1 MKGLSKSVLMRC
13 CISLAFVFGAILSSS
28 AQPQSLSVSGRIVDE
43 TNQPV
48 IGAGILEKG
57 SNNGTVS
64 DLDGQFTIMT
74 KADATLVFSSL
85 GYDSQEVA
93 VNGRSVINVVLSSN
107 TEFLDDV
114 VVIGYGVQK
123 KKLITGSTIQ
133 VKGDDL
139 VKLNNTSALGALQS
153 STPGVS
159 IIANTGQPGDGYN
172 VNIRGMG
179 TIGSYKPLYVIDG
192 VAGGDISDLNPS
204 DIESIDILKDAAS
217 AAIYGA
223 RAANGV
229 ILVTTKQG
237 KEGNIQVSYDGYV
250 GWQNSPVIPEVLN
263 AKQYIE
269 VINLGQKNSGLTPT
283 NFQELLSPELYN
295 SIMNGSFT
303 GTNWIKEFHNDN
315 APVTNHSIN
324 IAGGSDRSKF
334 SMGVSYT
341 GQEGIFGKPAASNYK
356 RATVRL
362 NSDHVIYRKNN
373 LDIISVGENLNFTYS
388 EKSGI
393 NLSNQYSN
401 NMFDALTA
409 NPLAPMRRADGEF
422 TNYDDFEAF
431 GIFKFDG
438 DAKNPMYVISRTSQ
452 GNNWRSNYALNMSA
466 NLRIQP
472 IKDLIVRSQFNYK
485 MSANSRRSYN
495 MTYEANSTSFLD
507 IDKVTQ
513 NASLGWSWSWENTA
527 SYKFNFGKNNFDAM
541 VGMSIEH
548 SGYGESVGAGREG
561 GKWIDDPTHAYI
573 SNMTGQLLE
582 SSITG
587 SPWSDSGLISYFGR
601 INYDY
606 AEKYMV
612 SLILR
617 RDGSSNFAPGHR
629 WGTFPSISAG
639 WVMTNEP
646 WMSDVKNVLSFLKLR
661 GSWGQNGNCAIDNFQ
676 YLATVQVGPDDGRYG
691 FANGITDQLSNG
703 SYADKLANPDVS
715 WETSQQLDLGLD
727 ARFFRSR
734 LGLTFDWYQK
744 DTKNWLVKAPIMG
757 HYGADAPYINGG
769 DVRNSGVELALTWS
783 DQVNDDFYYSIG
795 VNGAYNKN
803 IVTRIAN
810 GEGVIH
816 GSPVVEQ
823 AAELYRAEVGYP
835 IGYFHT
841 YKTDGVF
848 QNQSEIDAWLAAGK
862 PSYRDNPQPGDL
874 KVLDLNGDGVLNQDD
889 DKTMTGDPN
898 PHFTAGLNISI
909 NYKGFDFGL
918 SGYGM
923 FGHQIFRAWRQYGHR
938 PYQNYTTEVYDYWHG
953 AGTSNTLPILYASN
967 SLDLNTDMFIENGDF
982 FKFQTVTLGYDFTRL
997 WKTSPFSQLR
1007 FYVQAQN
1014 LFTITGYKG
1023 MDPEVGTSSG
1033 FSSWAK
1039 GIDLGFYPQPR
1050 TILVGLNIKF

>member
-93 VNGRSVINVVLSSN
+93 VNGRSVINVVLCSN

-715 WETSQQLDLGLD
+715 WETSQQLDFGLD

-862 PSYRDNPQPGDL
+862 PGYRDNPQPGDL

-1033 FSSWAK
+1033 FASWAK

>member
-1 MKGLSKSVLMRC
+1 MRC
-13 CISLAFVFGAILSSS
+13 CISLAFVFGAILCST
-28 AQPQSLSVSGRIVDE
+28 AQAQSLSVSGRIVDE

-341 GQEGIFGKPAASNYK
+341 SQEGIFGKPAASNYK

-816 GSPVVEQ
+816 GSAVVEQ

-862 PSYRDNPQPGDL
+862 PGYRDNPQPGDL

-1033 FSSWAK
+1033 FSSWTK

>member
-1 MKGLSKSVLMRC
+1 MKLLSKTVLMRC
-13 CISLAFVFGAILSSS
+13 CVSLAFVFGAILSSS
-28 AQPQSLSVSGRIVDE
+28 AQSQSLSVSGRIVDE

-48 IGAGILEKG
+48 MGAGILEKG

-64 DLDGQFTIMT
+64 DLDGQFTIVT
-74 KADATLVFSSL
+74 KADAVLEISCL
-85 GYDSQEVA
+85 GYDSKEIA
-93 VNGRSVINVVLSSN
+93 VNGNSVINVVLNSSS
-107 TEFLDDV
+107 EFLEDV
-114 VVIGYGVQK
+114 VVVGYGVQK

-133 VKGDDL
+133 VKGDDI
-139 VKLNNTSALGALQS
+139 VKLNSTSALGALQS

-159 IIANTGQPGDGYN
+159 IIANTGQPGDGFN

-192 VAGGDISDLNPS
+192 VAGGDISTLNPS

-250 GWQNSPVIPEVLN
+250 GWQNAPIIPQVLN

-269 VINLGQKNSGLTPT
+269 VINTAEKNNGLTPT
-283 NFQELLSPELYN
+283 DFSTVLSPELYK
-295 SIMNGSFT
+295 SIMDGSFT
-303 GTNWIKEFHNDN
+303 GTNWIREFHNDN
-315 APVTNHSIN
+315 APVSNHAVN
-324 IAGGSDRSKF
+324 VAGGTDRSKF
-334 SMGVSYT
+334 SMGVSIT
-341 GQEGIFGKPAASNYK
+341 DQEGIFGKPAASNYK

-362 NSDHVIYRKNN
+362 NSDHVVLRKND
-373 LDIISVGENLNFTYS
+373 LDVISIGENVSFSYS

-409 NPLAPMRRADGEF
+409 NPLAPMRRADGEY
-422 TNYDDFEAF
+422 TSHEDYEAY

-438 DAKNPMYVISRTSQ
+438 DAKNPLYVISKTSQ
-452 GNNWRSNYALNMSA
+452 GNNWRNDYTLNMSA

-485 MSANSRRSYN
+485 ASANSKRSYD
-495 MTYEANSTSFLD
+495 MTYQANSTSFLE
-507 IDKVTQ
+507 IDKVSQ
-513 NASLGWSWSWENTA
+513 EASLGWSWSWENTA
-527 SYKFNFGKNNFDAM
+527 AYKFHVGRHNFDAM
-541 VGMSIEH
+541 AGMSIEH
-548 SGYGESVGAGREG
+548 SGYGMSVGAGREK
-561 GKWIDDPTHAYI
+561 GKWVDDPIHAYV
-573 SNMTGQLLE
+573 SNMTGLITE
-582 SSITG
+582 SKIKG
-587 SPWSDSGLISYFGR
+587 SPWDDSGLLSYFGR

-606 AEKYMV
+606 AEKYML
-612 SLILR
+612 SFILR
-617 RDGSSNFAPGHR
+617 RDGSSNFARGHR
-629 WGTFPSISAG
+629 WGTFPSVSAG
-639 WVMTNEP
+639 WVLTNEP
-646 WMSDVKNVLSFLKLR
+646 WMAGLRNTLSFLKLR

-676 YLATVQVGPDDGRYG
+676 YLATVQVGPNDGRYG

-703 SYADKLANPDVS
+703 SYADKLANSEVT
-715 WETSQQLDLGLD
+715 WETSQQLDFGLD
-727 ARFFRSR
+727 ARFFASR
-734 LGLTFDWYQK
+734 LGVTFDWYQK
-744 DTKNWLVKAPIMG
+744 DTKDWLVKAPIMG

-769 DVRNSGVELALTWS
+769 DVRNTGVELALTWN
-783 DQVNDDFYYSIG
+783 DQVSNDFFYSIG
-795 VNGAYNKN
+795 VNGSYNKN
-803 IVTRIAN
+803 TVTRIAN

-816 GSPVVEQ
+816 GRAVVEQ

-841 YKTDGVF
+841 YVTDGVF
-848 QNQSEIDAWLAAGK
+848 QTQQELDAWLADGK
-862 PSYRDNPQPGDL
+862 PTISDNPQPGDL
-874 KVLDLNGDGVLNQDD
+874 KVLDLDGDGVLNQDD

-898 PHFTAGLNISI
+898 PHFTAGLNISV
-909 NYKGFDFGL
+909 NYKGFDFGV

-938 PYQNYTTEVYDYWHG
+938 PYQNYTTEVFDYWHG
-953 AGTSNTLPILYASN
+953 EGTSNKLPILYSSN
-967 SLDLNTDMFIENGDF
+967 SKGLNTDMFIENGDF
-982 FKFQTVTLGYDFTRL
+982 FRFQTVTLGYDFNRL
-997 WKTSPFSQLR
+997 WKNSPFGQLR
-1007 FYVQAQN
+1007 VYVQGQN
-1014 LFTITGYKG
+1014 LYTITGYKG

-1033 FSSWAK
+1033 FDSWAK
-1039 GIDLGFYPQPR
+1039 GLDLGFYPQPR

>member
-1 MKGLSKSVLMRC
+1 MRC
-13 CISLAFVFGAILSSS
+13 CISLAFVFGAILCST
-28 AQPQSLSVSGRIVDE
+28 AQAQSLSVSGRIVDE

-373 LDIISVGENLNFTYS
+373 LDIISVGENFNFTYS

-422 TNYDDFEAF
+422 TNADDYTAF

-561 GKWIDDPTHAYI
+561 GKWIDDPTHAYV

-816 GSPVVEQ
+816 GSAVVEQ
-823 AAELYRAEVGYP
+823 ASELYRAEVGYP

-862 PSYRDNPQPGDL
+862 PGYRDNPQPGDL

>member
-1 MKGLSKSVLMRC
+1 MRC
-13 CISLAFVFGAILSSS
+13 CISLAFVFGAILCST
-28 AQPQSLSVSGRIVDE
+28 AQAQSLSVSGRIVDE

-48 IGAGILEKG
+48 MGAGIQEKG
-57 SNNGTVS
+57 TSNGTVS
-64 DLDGQFTIMT
+64 DLDGQFTLVT
-74 KADATLVFSSL
+74 NADAVLVFTSL
-85 GYDSQEVA
+85 GYDTKEVA
-93 VNGRSVINVVLSSN
+93 VNGNSVINVVLNSSS
-107 TEFLDDV
+107 EFLEDV
-114 VVIGYGVQK
+114 VVVGYGVQK

-133 VKGDDL
+133 VKGDDIA
-139 VKLNNTSALGALQS
+139 KLNSTSALGALQS
-153 STPGVS
+153 STPGVN
-159 IIANTGQPGDGYN
+159 IIANTGQPGDGFN

-250 GWQNSPVIPEVLN
+250 GWQNAPVIPEVLN

-341 GQEGIFGKPAASNYK
+341 DQEGIFGKPAASNYK

-422 TNYDDFEAF
+422 TNYDDYEAF

-527 SYKFNFGKNNFDAM
+527 SYKFHFGKNNFDAM

-769 DVRNSGVELALTWS
+769 DVRNTGVELALTWN
-783 DQVNDDFYYSIG
+783 DQVNKDFYYSIG

-816 GSPVVEQ
+816 GQAVVEQ

-862 PSYRDNPQPGDL
+862 PGYRDNPQPGDL

-909 NYKGFDFGL
+909 NYKGFDFGV

-967 SLDLNTDMFIENGDF
+967 SLDLNTDIFIENGDF

>member
-1 MKGLSKSVLMRC
+1 MRC
-13 CISLAFVFGAILSSS
+13 CVSLAFVFGTLLS
-28 AQPQSLSVSGRIVDE
+28 AQSQSLSVSGRIVDE

-48 IGAGILEKG
+48 MGAGVQEKG
-57 SNNGTVS
+57 TNKGTVS
-64 DLDGQFTIMT
+64 DLDGQFTIVT
-74 KADATLVFSSL
+74 NANAVLVFSSL
-85 GYDSQEVA
+85 GYDTKEVA
-93 VNGRSVINVVLSSN
+93 VNGNNVINVVLTSSS
-107 TEFLDDV
+107 EFLEDV
-114 VVIGYGVQK
+114 VVVGYGVQK

-133 VKGDDL
+133 VKGDDI
-139 VKLNNTSALGALQS
+139 VKLNTTSALGALQS

-159 IIANTGQPGDGYN
+159 IIANTGQPGDGFN

-192 VAGGDISDLNPS
+192 VAGGDISTLNPS

-237 KEGNIQVSYDGYV
+237 KEGKIQVSYDGYV
-250 GWQNSPVIPEVLN
+250 GWQNAPIIPQVLT
-263 AKQYIE
+263 AREYID
-269 VINLGQKNSGLTPT
+269 VINTAEKNNRLTPT
-283 NFQELLSPELYN
+283 DFASVLSPELYK
-295 SIMNGSFT
+295 SIMDGSFT
-303 GTNWIKEFHNDN
+303 GTNWIREFHNDN
-315 APVTNHSIN
+315 APVSNHAFN
-324 IAGGSDRSKF
+324 LAGGSDRSKF
-334 SMGVSYT
+334 SMGVSFT
-341 GQEGIFGKPAASNYK
+341 DQEGIFGKPAASNYK

-362 NSDHVIYRKNN
+362 NSDHVVLRKDD
-373 LDIISVGENLNFTYS
+373 LDIISIGENLTFSYS
-388 EKSGI
+388 KKSGI

-409 NPLAPMRRADGEF
+409 NPLAPMWRADGEY
-422 TNYDDFEAF
+422 TNTDDYTAF

-452 GNNWRSNYALNMSA
+452 GNNWRSNYVLNMSA

-485 MSANSRRSYN
+485 ASASSKRSYD
-495 MTYEANSTSFLD
+495 MTYQANSTTFLD
-507 IDKVTQ
+507 IDKVSQ
-513 NASLGWSWSWENTA
+513 EAGLGWSWSWENTA
-527 SYKFNFGKNNFDAM
+527 AYKFRFGRNNFDAM

-548 SGYGESVGAGREG
+548 SGYGENVGAGREG
-561 GKWIDDPTHAYI
+561 GKWVDDPAHAYV
-573 SNMTGQLLE
+573 SNMTGLLTE
-582 SSITG
+582 SKITG
-587 SPWSDSGLISYFGR
+587 SPWSDSGLVSYFGR

-629 WGTFPSISAG
+629 WGTFPSVSAG

-646 WMSDVKNVLSFLKLR
+646 WMAGLRNTLSFLKLR

-676 YLATVQVGPDDGRYG
+676 YLATVQVGPNDGRYG
-691 FANGITDQLSNG
+691 FAHGITDQLSNG
-703 SYADKLANPDVS
+703 SYADKLANPDVT
-715 WETSQQLDLGLD
+715 WETSQQLDFGLD
-727 ARFFRSR
+727 ARFFASR

-769 DVRNSGVELALTWS
+769 DVRNTGVELALSWN
-783 DQVNDDFYYSIG
+783 DQVGKDFFYSIS

-816 GSPVVEQ
+816 GRAVVEQ
-823 AAELYRAEVGYP
+823 AAELYRAQVGYP

-841 YKTDGVF
+841 YVTDGVF
-848 QNQSEIDAWLAAGK
+848 QTQQEVDAWLAAGK
-862 PSYRDNPQPGDL
+862 PTLSDNPQPGDL
-874 KVLDLNGDGVLNQDD
+874 KVLDLNGDGTLNQDD
-889 DKTMTGDPN
+889 DKAMTGDPN
-898 PHFTAGLNISI
+898 PHFTAGLNISV

-953 AGTSNTLPILYASN
+953 PGTSNKLPILYSSN
-967 SLDLNTDMFIENGDF
+967 SKGLNTDMFIENGDF
-982 FKFQTVTLGYDFTRL
+982 FRFQTVTLGYDFNRL
-997 WKTSPFSQLR
+997 WKNSPFGQLR
-1007 FYVQAQN
+1007 LYVQGQN

-1033 FSSWAK
+1033 FDSWAK

-1050 TILVGLNIKF
+1050 TFLVGLNIKF

>member
-1 MKGLSKSVLMRC
+1 MRC
-13 CISLAFVFGAILSSS
+13 CISLAFVFGAILCST
-28 AQPQSLSVSGRIVDE
+28 AQAQSLSVSGRIVDE

-48 IGAGILEKG
+48 MGAGIQEKG
-57 SNNGTVS
+57 TSNGTVS
-64 DLDGQFTIMT
+64 DLDGQFTLVT
-74 KADATLVFSSL
+74 NADAVLVFTSL
-85 GYDSQEVA
+85 GYDTKEVA
-93 VNGRSVINVVLSSN
+93 VNGNSVINVVLNSSS
-107 TEFLDDV
+107 EFLEDV
-114 VVIGYGVQK
+114 VVVGYGVQK

-133 VKGDDL
+133 VKGDDIA
-139 VKLNNTSALGALQS
+139 KLNSTSALGALQS
-153 STPGVS
+153 STPGVN
-159 IIANTGQPGDGYN
+159 IIANTGQPGDGFN

-192 VAGGDISDLNPS
+192 VAGGDISTLNPS

-237 KEGNIQVSYDGYV
+237 KEGNIQISYDGYV
-250 GWQNSPVIPEVLN
+250 GWQNAPIIPEVLN

-269 VINLGQKNSGLTPT
+269 VINTAEKNNRLTPT
-283 NFQELLSPELYN
+283 DFSAVLSPELYK
-295 SIMNGSFT
+295 SIMDGSFT
-303 GTNWIKEFHNDN
+303 GTNWIREFHNDN
-315 APVTNHSIN
+315 APVSNHAVN
-324 IAGGSDRSKF
+324 LTGGTDRSKF
-334 SMGVSYT
+334 SMGVSFT
-341 GQEGIFGKPAASNYK
+341 DQEGIFGKPAASNFK

-362 NSDHVIYRKNN
+362 NSDHVVLRKND
-373 LDIISVGENLNFTYS
+373 LDIITVGENVSFSYS

-409 NPLAPMRRADGEF
+409 NPLAPMRRADGEY
-422 TNYDDFEAF
+422 TNADDYTAF

-438 DAKNPMYVISRTSQ
+438 DAKNPLYVISKTSQ
-452 GNNWRSNYALNMSA
+452 GNNWRSNYGLNMSA
-466 NLRIQP
+466 NVRIQP
-472 IKDLIVRSQFNYK
+472 IKDLIVRSQFNY
-485 MSANSRRSYN
+485 MASANSRRSYD
-495 MTYEANSTSFLD
+495 MTYQANSTSFLD
-507 IDKVTQ
+507 VDKVSQ
-513 NASLGWSWSWENTA
+513 EAGLGWNWSWENTA
-527 SYKFNFGKNNFDAM
+527 AYKFHFGDHNFDAM
-541 VGMSIEH
+541 AGMSIEH
-548 SGYGESVGAGREG
+548 SGYGETVGAGREG
-561 GKWIDDPTHAYI
+561 GKWVDDPVHAYV
-573 SNMTGQLLE
+573 SNMTGLITE
-582 SSITG
+582 SKIKG
-587 SPWSDSGLISYFGR
+587 SPWSDSGLLSYFGR

-606 AEKYMV
+606 AEKYML

-629 WGTFPSISAG
+629 WGTFPSVSAG
-639 WVMTNEP
+639 WVVTNEP
-646 WMSDVKNVLSFLKLR
+646 WMAGFRNTLSFLKLR

-676 YLATVQVGPDDGRYG
+676 YLATVQVGPNDGRYG
-691 FANGITDQLSNG
+691 FSNGITDQLSNG
-703 SYADKLANPDVS
+703 SYADKLANPNVT
-715 WETSQQLDLGLD
+715 WETSQQLDFGLD
-727 ARFFRSR
+727 ARFFASR

-769 DVRNSGVELALTWS
+769 DVRNTGVELALTWN
-783 DQVNDDFYYSIG
+783 DQVNKDFYYSIG

-803 IVTRIAN
+803 NVTRIAN

-816 GSPVVEQ
+816 GRAVVEQ

-841 YKTDGVF
+841 YVTDGVF
-848 QNQSEIDAWLAAGK
+848 QTQQELDAWLAAGK
-862 PSYRDNPQPGDL
+862 PTISDNPQPGDL
-874 KVLDLNGDGVLNQDD
+874 RVLDLNGDGTLNQDD

-898 PHFTAGLNISI
+898 PHFTAGLNISL

-938 PYQNYTTEVYDYWHG
+938 PYQNYTTEVFDYWHG
-953 AGTSNTLPILYASN
+953 EGTSNRLPILYSSN
-967 SLDLNTDMFIENGDF
+967 SKGLNTDMFIENGDF
-982 FKFQTVTLGYDFTRL
+982 FRFQTVTLGYDFNRL
-997 WKTSPFSQLR
+997 WKNSPFGQLR
-1007 FYVQAQN
+1007 LYVQGQN
-1014 LFTITGYKG
+1014 LYTITGYKG

-1033 FSSWAK
+1033 FDSWAK

>member
-862 PSYRDNPQPGDL
+862 PGYRDNPQPGDL

>member
-1 MKGLSKSVLMRC
+1 MRC
-13 CISLAFVFGAILSSS
+13 CISLAFVFGAILCST
-28 AQPQSLSVSGRIVDE
+28 AQAQSLSVSGRIVDE

-48 IGAGILEKG
+48 MGAGIQEKG
-57 SNNGTVS
+57 TSNGTVS
-64 DLDGQFTIMT
+64 DLDGQFTLVT
-74 KADATLVFSSL
+74 NADAVLVFTSL
-85 GYDSQEVA
+85 GYDTKEVA
-93 VNGRSVINVVLSSN
+93 VNGNSIINVVLNCSS
-107 TEFLDDV
+107 EFLEDV
-114 VVIGYGVQK
+114 VVVGYGVQK

-133 VKGDDL
+133 VKGDDIA
-139 VKLNNTSALGALQS
+139 KLNSTSALGALQS
-153 STPGVS
+153 STPGVN

-303 GTNWIKEFHNDN
+303 GTNWIREFHNDN
-315 APVTNHSIN
+315 APVSNHAVN
-324 IAGGSDRSKF
+324 LTGGTDRSKF
-334 SMGVSYT
+334 SMGVSFT
-341 GQEGIFGKPAASNYK
+341 DQEGIFGKPAASNFK

-362 NSDHVIYRKNN
+362 NSEHVVLRKND
-373 LDIISVGENLNFTYS
+373 LDIITVGENLNFTYS

-703 SYADKLANPDVS
+703 SYADKLANPNVT

-769 DVRNSGVELALTWS
+769 DVRNSGVELALTWN
-783 DQVNDDFYYSIG
+783 DQVSKDFYYSIG

-816 GSPVVEQ
+816 GRAVVEQ

-997 WKTSPFSQLR
+997 WKTSPFGQLR
-1007 FYVQAQN
+1007 VYVQGQN
-1014 LFTITGYKG
+1014 LYTITGYKG

-1033 FSSWAK
+1033 FDSWAK